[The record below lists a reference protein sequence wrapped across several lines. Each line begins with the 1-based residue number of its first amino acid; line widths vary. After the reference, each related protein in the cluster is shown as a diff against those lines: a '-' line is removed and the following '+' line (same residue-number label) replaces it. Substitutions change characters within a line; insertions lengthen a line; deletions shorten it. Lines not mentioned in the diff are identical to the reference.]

1 VSAAACAFE
10 LAEFTVAAMLA
21 QDDAQRALEL
31 AVFVAGG
38 VSRHPLPA
46 QGTISIGRSEENDIR
61 IEDSSVSRRHAILH
75 LGLPLR
81 IEDLR
86 SANGTRLRREQGAG
100 STTKILDAQLEHG
113 NPVEFSIG
121 DAISLGSA
129 LLVVRWREP
138 LVRAGA
144 DEEQGE
150 PIVRDA
156 AMQRLYALAERVA
169 GAPISVLLLGETGA
183 GKEVL
188 AEHIH
193 RRSPRAAGP
202 LLRLNCA
209 ALSESLL
216 ESELFGHEKGAFTGA
231 LRAKPGLLETA
242 DKGTVF
248 LDEIGELP
256 PSIQVK
262 LLRVL
267 EDRKVMR
274 VGALSPRVIDV
285 RFISATNRDLAADV
299 SRGAFREDLFF
310 RLNGIALTIPP
321 LRARVAEIEP
331 LSCVFMA
338 RAASSLGR
346 RPPALA
352 PEVRAALTAHRWPGN
367 VRELRNVIE
376 RAVVLCSGETLLP
389 EHLLLDAGAAQMKA
403 AAVTADAPAVVAEG
417 RAGREPSAPDAGDL
431 RSELNDIERRRIVDA
446 LEQCAGN
453 QTQAAA
459 LLKMPRRT
467 FVARLTAYGIAR
479 PRKKKSR

>member
-1 VSAAACAFE
+1 
-10 LAEFTVAAMLA
+10 MLA
-21 QDDAQRALEL
+21 HDDAPRVLEL
-31 AVFVAGG
+31 AIFAAGG

-46 QGTISIGRSEENDIR
+46 QGSIAIGRSEENDIR
-61 IEDSSVSRRHAILH
+61 IDDSSVSRRHAILH

-100 STTKILDAQLEHG
+100 STAKLLDAQLEHG
-113 NPVEFSIG
+113 SAVEFSIG
-121 DAISLGSA
+121 DAISLGSV

-138 LVRAGA
+138 PARAGA
-144 DEEQGE
+144 GQGEGE

-156 AMQRLYALAERVA
+156 AMQRLYELAERVA

-193 RRSPRAAGP
+193 KRSPRAAGP

-242 DKGTVF
+242 EKGTVF
-248 LDEIGELP
+248 LDEVGELP
-256 PSIQVK
+256 QSIQVK

-274 VGALSPRVIDV
+274 VGALSPRPIDV

-299 SRGAFREDLFF
+299 ARGVFREDLFF

-321 LRARVAEIEP
+321 LRARAAEIEP
-331 LSCVFMA
+331 LAGVFTA
-338 RAASSLGR
+338 RAASALGR

-352 PEVRAALTAHRWPGN
+352 PETIAALTAHRWPGN

-376 RAVVLCSGETLLP
+376 RAVVLCSGEALLP
-389 EHLLLDAGAAQMKA
+389 EHLLLDGGAARLPAASA
-403 AAVTADAPAVVAEG
+403 AAEAPSVGAEG
-417 RAGREPSAPDAGDL
+417 PAARELSAKDTGDL
-431 RSELNDIERRRIVDA
+431 RSELNDLERRRIVDA

-459 LLKMPRRT
+459 LLGMPRRT

-479 PRKKKSR
+479 PRKKKSS